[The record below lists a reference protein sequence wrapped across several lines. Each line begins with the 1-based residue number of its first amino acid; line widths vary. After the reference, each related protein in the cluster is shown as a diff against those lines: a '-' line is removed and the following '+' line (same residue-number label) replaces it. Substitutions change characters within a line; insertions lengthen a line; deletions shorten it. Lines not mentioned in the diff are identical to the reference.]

1 MKKINFCNAGPADP
15 SPDPPPKGAW
25 MNEKPESSA
34 GAAAAMAAP
43 DLIAALS
50 DEVGLVSALER
61 RLAASILADV
71 SFATNASIT
80 EIAARAGVSPPTVT
94 RFCRRLG
101 CASFSDFKVQLAKSA
116 YVGLRYLRPE
126 AVTSTPAEV
135 AEDIVT
141 KAQNALFEMH
151 RGLDLD
157 ALSRAATLLARAPMI
172 YAFGAGGNS
181 TMIVNELQ
189 NRLFRLG
196 CRITASNDHGMNLM
210 LSAAAEPGAVVLG
223 SSFTGRNMELVRCF
237 SLLRERGI
245 RTIALT
251 QSDSPVAEAADV
263 VISVNLPEGQ
273 NIFRASSTR
282 YAFLAAVDILA
293 NLVAYADRSRSAK
306 LLRGIKEQ
314 LIRHRDGDD
323 RQLLGD

>member
-1 MKKINFCNAGPADP
+1 MGARHARGMRNGTGMTDRPDSANTAAGM
-15 SPDPPPKGAW
+15 G
-25 MNEKPESSA
+25 
-34 GAAAAMAAP
+34 AP
-43 DLIAALS
+43 DLIAALT
-50 DEVGLVSALER
+50 DESGLVSALER
-61 RLAASILADV
+61 KLAASILADV

-126 AVTSTPAEV
+126 SVTSTPAEV

-151 RGLDLD
+151 RGLNLD
-157 ALSRAATLLARAPMI
+157 ALSQAANLLAGAQMI
-172 YAFGAGGNS
+172 YAFGSGGNS
-181 TMIVNELQ
+181 SMIVNELQ

-196 CRITASNDHGMNLM
+196 CRITASNDHGMSLM
-210 LSAAAEPGAVVLG
+210 LAAAAEPDAVVIG
-223 SSFTGRNMELVRCF
+223 SSFTGRNLELVRCF
-237 SLLRERGI
+237 GLLRERGI
-245 RTIALT
+245 KTIALT
-251 QSDSPVAEAADV
+251 QSNSPVAAAADV
-263 VISVNLPEGQ
+263 VIAVDLPEGQ

-293 NLVAYADRSRSAK
+293 NLVAYADRSRSAR
-306 LLRGIKEQ
+306 LLRGIKAQ
-314 LIRHRDGDD
+314 LVRHRDGDD